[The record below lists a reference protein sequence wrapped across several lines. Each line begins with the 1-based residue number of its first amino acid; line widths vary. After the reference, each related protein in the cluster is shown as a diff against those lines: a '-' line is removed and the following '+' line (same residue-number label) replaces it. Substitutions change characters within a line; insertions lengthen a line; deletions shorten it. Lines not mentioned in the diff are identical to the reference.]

1 MRKTWMIVLVAL
13 AIIAGIASANNA
25 SMQTNALDEGISIQ
39 QTSAMPEEW
48 NKTFGGADMDEG
60 YSVQQTS
67 DGGYII
73 AGYTD
78 SYGAGSADV
87 WLIKTDENG
96 EEEWNKTFG
105 GADWD
110 VGRSVQQTSDGGYI
124 IAGTTYSY
132 GADGAG
138 WGDVWLIKTDENGN
152 EEWNK
157 TFGGA
162 DWDWGSSVQE
172 TSDGG
177 YIIAGYTESYGAGDY
192 DVWLIKLAGR
202 AETTVSVNN
211 PLRVVEGESF
221 FATVNIENANDLAIL
236 IFKLTYDP
244 SVIALIDVEG
254 VPGWSWYSQQERGRL
269 NVFAFSEPLGLPI
282 NGSVE
287 LAKLEF
293 VAVGRAGEKSAI
305 DIQGITA
312 NSDVELIDS
321 KWVDSEVTVI

>member
-1 MRKTWMIVLVAL
+1 VGDRDW
-13 AIIAGIASANNA
+13 SR
-25 SMQTNALDEGISIQ
+25 
-39 QTSAMPEEW
+39 
-48 NKTFGGADMDEG
+48 
-60 YSVQQTS
+60 SVQETS

-73 AGYTD
+73 TGITY
-78 SYGAGSADV
+78 SYGAGWSDV
-87 WLIKTDENG
+87 RLIKTDENG

-105 GADWD
+105 GAAWD
-110 VGRSVQQTSDGGYI
+110 EGISVQETSDGGYI
-124 IAGTTYSY
+124 IAGYTRSY
-132 GADGAG
+132 GAGEC
-138 WGDVWLIKTDENGN
+138 DVWLIKTDKNGN

-162 DWDWGSSVQE
+162 DWDESYSVQQTSDGGYIIAGYTEPYGAGERDVWLIKTDKNGNEEWNKTFGGAGWDEGNSVQE